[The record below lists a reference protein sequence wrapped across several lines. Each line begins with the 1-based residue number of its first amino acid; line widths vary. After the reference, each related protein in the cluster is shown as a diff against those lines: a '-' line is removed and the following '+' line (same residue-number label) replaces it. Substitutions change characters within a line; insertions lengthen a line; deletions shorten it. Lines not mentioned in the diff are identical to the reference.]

1 MFISGSTRTST
12 VQVGTDEA
20 GKGPVLGSMFAAAV
34 RADPEVLPDGVADSK
49 ELSVPRREELATE
62 IRDRATATAVV
73 EVPVE
78 RIDNPDTDMN
88 GLTVT
93 AHADA
98 LAAVTG
104 DESPAQ
110 TDSPTGEAVEQEN
123 EPGVTVYL
131 DAADTNAVRFER
143 RVGKQLDSA
152 LDLRAEHAADETY
165 PVVAAA
171 SILAKVSRDAHV
183 ADLAAE
189 YGEVGSG
196 YPGDPTTRKFLRAF
210 VGEHN
215 RLPDCARTVWQTSR
229 DVLAERGQAALS
241 DFERDDRQDQRSLS
255 EF

>member
-1 MFISGSTRTST
+1 M
-12 VQVGTDEA
+12 QVGTDEA

-34 RADPEVLPDGVADSK
+34 RVDPETLPDEVADSK
-49 ELSVPRREELATE
+49 KLSAPRRAELATV
-62 IRDRATATAVV
+62 IRDRAAATAVV

-98 LAAVTG
+98 LAAVSG
-104 DESPAQ
+104 NGSSDQ
-110 TDSPTGEAVEQEN
+110 TDNPPTGADGFAGETDRRGGERGA
-123 EPGVTVYL
+123 TAYL

-143 RVGKQLDSA
+143 RVGKQLDGA

-183 ADLAAE
+183 ADLATT
-189 YGEVGSG
+189 YGDVGSG
-196 YPGDPTTRKFLRAF
+196 YPGDPTTREFLREF
-210 VGEHN
+210 VSRQN
-215 RLPDCARTVWQTSR
+215 RLPDCARTSWQTSH
-229 DVLAERGQAALS
+229 DVLAEQGQAALS
-241 DFERDDRQDQRSLS
+241 DFDRDDRQGQRSLS